1 MSTPLLEINN
11 LSINFLIG
19 GKRVNAVHD
28 VSFSLEPGETLGIVG
43 ESGCGKSVTATSI
56 LRLLPPRTSE
66 IDPSSSIK
74 LEGRELTAL
83 PEREFRQIRG
93 KEISMI
99 FQEPMTS
106 LNPVQTVGC
115 QMMEM
120 VRAHQR
126 LSRKDAEDICT
137 AMLRKVGIPAADQRM
152 KEYPHQLSGGMRQRV
167 MIAMALSCN
176 SKVLIADEPTTAL
189 DVTIQ
194 AQILELMQRL
204 KSELGTSIILITH
217 DMGVVAECTDK
228 VMVMYAGE
236 AVEFGKVED
245 IFLRPAHPYTIGLQ
259 RSIPKLRGTIERL
272 ATIDGTV
279 PALTDMPSGCRFA
292 DRCPRCTQRCRDE
305 HPQLLDI
312 GEGRKVRCLFSAPEK
327 GGDDHVG

>member
-1 MSTPLLEINN
+1 
-11 LSINFLIG
+11 
-19 GKRVNAVHD
+19 
-28 VSFSLEPGETLGIVG
+28 
-43 ESGCGKSVTATSI
+43 
-56 LRLLPPRTSE
+56 
-66 IDPSSSIK
+66 
-74 LEGRELTAL
+74 
-83 PEREFRQIRG
+83 
-93 KEISMI
+93 
-99 FQEPMTS
+99 
-106 LNPVQTVGC
+106 
-115 QMMEM
+115 
-120 VRAHQR
+120 
-126 LSRKDAEDICT
+126 
-137 AMLRKVGIPAADQRM
+137 
-152 KEYPHQLSGGMRQRV
+152 
-167 MIAMALSCN
+167 
-176 SKVLIADEPTTAL
+176 
-189 DVTIQ
+189 
-194 AQILELMQRL
+194 MQRL

-236 AVEFGKVED
+236 AVEFGRVED

-312 GEGRKVRCLFSAPEK
+312 GEGRRVRCLFSAPEK